1 MQCSSGFECNA
12 RVFPLVAERKVP
24 TGSSAMLAFFFC
36 RGMQSSSRLK
46 CNARFLCKE
55 CNVPPDSS
63 ATLVFSY
70 RTGMQCSSRFECDA
84 HFFVTEC
91 TVLPDL
97 NAMLVFGARDAMS
110 LRTRVQCSW
119 SCMKNVIF
127 LDVFIRFESYW
138 CPWPPMGHYSSSVFF
153 LFILFW
159 IRRRPWRHCVRAARI
174 PGKKSGG
181 ETFIK

>member
-70 RTGMQCSSRFECDA
+70 RTGMQCSSRFECNA
-84 HFFVTEC
+84 RVFV
-91 TVLPDL
+91 PYR
-97 NAMLVFGARDAMS
+97 NAMFLQI
-110 LRTRVQCSW
+110 RVQR
-119 SCMKNVIF
+119 SCFRTVHECNVPPRFGCNARVFVAYRNAMFLQIRVQRSCFRTVQECNVPPDSSAMLIF
-127 LDVFIRFESYW
+127 L
-138 CPWPPMGHYSSSVFF
+138 
-153 LFILFW
+153 
-159 IRRRPWRHCVRAARI
+159 
-174 PGKKSGG
+174 
-181 ETFIK
+181 